1 MNKLMQFLLE
11 NPIDNIKASVD
22 IGGRLTGMKFSIQPI
37 TDTQIDEANLKA
49 TKHGKSA
56 RVKTSIMHTEIIL
69 AGCTEPN
76 FRDEGSIT
84 KMGVSTPEAFINK
97 ILLPGEKADLATE
110 ILKLSGYDDD
120 ENEVVQEAKNS

>member
-1 MNKLMQFLLE
+1 MQFLLE

-76 FRDEGSIT
+76 FRDEGSIS
-84 KMGVSTPEAFINK
+84 KMGVSTPEAI
-97 ILLPGEKADLATE
+97 EKLASTYNVD
-110 ILKLSGYDDD
+110 ISAYQRPPRCPRCG
-120 ENEVVQEAKNS
+120 